1 VSGNAHCASPGAPHP
16 VKEDV
21 FSSTGDP
28 ARGPAT
34 LGQKF
39 VLSFTAAADGLFAVL
54 FPSSCRFCAVSL
66 THLSRVPVCEACLD
80 KIKAIEERVCE
91 ACGERLGSVRS
102 DGPALCLSCSQ
113 EQPAFTR
120 AAAYG
125 PYDAGMRDLIHL
137 LKYEHVR
144 PAANLLGRMLAEVIA
159 ELADGFTS
167 VPVVIPV
174 PLHVSKYRQRGFN
187 QSELIARAALKL
199 HPAALDIKPN
209 TSALVRQKNTGS
221 QTGMTPAQRRENMR
235 GAFAVTRPDD
245 IRGRDVLLIDDVLT
259 TGTTASECART
270 LRRAGA
276 ERIFVATVAR
286 VLKPE
291 AARVTLSSNEE
302 VRPQMMAAHA

>member
-1 VSGNAHCASPGAPHP
+1 MRRFPAARIPA
-16 VKEDV
+16 KEDV

-28 ARGPAT
+28 ARGAAT

-39 VLSFTAAADGLFAVL
+39 VLSVTAAADGLFAVL
-54 FPSSCRFCAVSL
+54 FPSSCRFCALPL
-66 THLSRVPVCEACLD
+66 THLSRVPVCDSCLEKVRPID
-80 KIKAIEERVCE
+80 TPVCA
-91 ACGERLGSVRS
+91 ACGERIGSVREG
-102 DGPALCLSCSQ
+102 GPRLCLNCSQ

-137 LKYEHVR
+137 LKYDHVR
-144 PAANLLGRMLAEVIA
+144 PAANLLGRMLTEVIA
-159 ELADGFTS
+159 ELADDFTGA
-167 VPVVIPV
+167 PVVIPV
-174 PLHVSKYRQRGFN
+174 PLHASKHRQRGFN

-199 HPAALDIKPN
+199 HPAALDVKPN

-235 GAFAVTRPDD
+235 GAFAVARPDD
-245 IRGRDVLLIDDVLT
+245 VRGRDILLIDDVLT

-276 ERIFVATVAR
+276 QRVFVATVAR

-291 AARVTLSSNEE
+291 LARVTLSSHEE
-302 VRPQMMAAHA
+302 VRPAVLAAHA